1 MNAALFR
8 NPMVA
13 GVIAL
18 LLLIVV
24 VSTVAIVPETR
35 QAVVL
40 RFEQPVDT
48 WNAYRPGEQFG
59 RSGAGLRVRVPF
71 IDRVVWVD
79 KRVLDVELDN
89 QQVLSTDQLR
99 LEVDAFARF
108 RVIDPL
114 KMVVTAGTEERVADQ
129 LRPILGSALRNE
141 LGKRPF
147 AALLSPERGE
157 VMDNIQAGLQGIA
170 SQYGVQIVDVRIKHA
185 DLPDGSPLESALNR
199 MRTARQQ
206 ESATIRA
213 QGQKQAQI
221 IRAEADANAARIYA
235 ESFGKDADFYDFY
248 RAMQSYR
255 HTFGADGTQPEG
267 ETSIIL
273 SPQNDYLR
281 EFRSGGQ

>member
-1 MNAALFR
+1 ML
-8 NPMVA
+8 PMLTSM
-13 GVIAL
+13 GV
-18 LLLIVV
+18 
-24 VSTVAIVPETR
+24 
-35 QAVVL
+35 
-40 RFEQPVDT
+40 
-48 WNAYRPGEQFG
+48 
-59 RSGAGLRVRVPF
+59 
-71 IDRVVWVD
+71 
-79 KRVLDVELDN
+79 
-89 QQVLSTDQLR
+89 
-99 LEVDAFARF
+99 EV
-108 RVIDPL
+108 
-114 KMVVTAGTEERVADQ
+114 
-129 LRPILGSALRNE
+129 
-141 LGKRPF
+141 
-147 AALLSPERGE
+147 
-157 VMDNIQAGLQGIA
+157 
-170 SQYGVQIVDVRIKHA
+170 VDVRIKHA